1 MRRILAV
8 SALVICF
15 HLAAAATAA
24 AADLKIGLAAFTTS
38 VDPLFYVGGN
48 NSSMMRNMF
57 DCLTNQDER
66 QQIRPG
72 LAVSWKP
79 VDDLT
84 WEFTMRPG
92 VKFHDGSDFTAED
105 AAASIGR
112 VPLASTNSP
121 SSLMAYVQDI
131 DSVEVADP
139 ETLIIRTKKPSPL
152 LPTNL
157 SRISI
162 MPAEFAELTTS
173 EMNAGKGVVGTGPF
187 KFVSWSPDENIVLEK
202 NPGYWG
208 GAPEWDRVTYRSLKN
223 NSARVAALLAGDVD
237 MIEAVPPA
245 DNAQLRKNDKL
256 KVITIP
262 SNRVMYLHM
271 DQQRE
276 VSPFAAGPDGKNPLL
291 KPEVRRALSVAIN
304 RQALVDRVMDGQ
316 GGVTG
321 QLLPEGYFG
330 YSPNIAMDEYSVE
343 KAKEMLAA
351 AGYPDG
357 FTMTFHASNDRY
369 PNDSKVAQA
378 VGQMLSRAGIKM
390 DVVTLPGSVYFSR
403 ASALE
408 FSLIMGGAA
417 IETGEATGVLGPLLA
432 TFSKTTG
439 QGNRGRYSNPA
450 FDDALNTALVTVDD
464 AKREALLRKAM
475 EIAMNDL
482 GVIPLFFLAHNW
494 ALRADLDFTPRTDG
508 YTLAANVTGAK

>member
-8 SALVICF
+8 LAITVCFSLSAM
-15 HLAAAATAA
+15 
-24 AADLKIGLAAFTTS
+24 AADLKIGLSAFTTS

-48 NSSMMRNMF
+48 NSSMMRNIF
-57 DCLTNQDER
+57 DCLTLQDGK

-79 VDDLT
+79 LDDLT
-84 WEFTMRPG
+84 WEFKMRAG

-121 SSLMAYVQDI
+121 SSFMAYVQDI
-131 DSVEVADP
+131 ESVEVADP

-157 SRISI
+157 SRISV
-162 MPAEFAELTTS
+162 MPSEFAALTTND
-173 EMNAGKGVVGTGPF
+173 MNAGQGVVGTGPF
-187 KFVSWSPDENIVLEK
+187 KFVSWSPDENIVLAK
-202 NPGYWG
+202 NPDYWG
-208 GAPEWDRVTYRSLKN
+208 GAPEWDTVTCRSLKN
-223 NSARVAALLAGDVD
+223 NSARVASLLAGDVD

-245 DNAQLRKNDKL
+245 DNDQLAKNEKL
-256 KVITIP
+256 KVVTVP

-271 DQQRE
+271 DQERE
-276 VSPFAAGPDGKNPLL
+276 ISPFAAGPDGKNPLL
-291 KPEVRRALSVAIN
+291 KPEVRRAMSVAIN

-316 GGVTG
+316 GGVAG

-330 YSPNIAMDEYSVE
+330 YSPKIAADEYSVDR
-343 KAKEMLAA
+343 AKELLAA

-357 FTMTFHASNDRY
+357 FKMTFHASNDRY

-378 VGQMLSRAGIKM
+378 VGQMLSRAGIAM

-439 QGNRGRYSNPA
+439 QGNRGRYSNPG

-464 AKREALLRKAM
+464 AKREALLQKAM
-475 EIAMNDL
+475 EISMNDL

-494 ALRADLDFTPRTDG
+494 ALRADLDFAPRTDG
-508 YTLAANVTGAK
+508 YTLAANVVTAK